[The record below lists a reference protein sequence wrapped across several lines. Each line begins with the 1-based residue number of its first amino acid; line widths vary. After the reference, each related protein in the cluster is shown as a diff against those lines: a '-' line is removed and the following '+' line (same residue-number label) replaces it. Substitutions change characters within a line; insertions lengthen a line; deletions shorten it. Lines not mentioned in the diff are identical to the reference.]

1 MLGKIFESL
10 YVKVFVNIV
19 VKRFST
25 VVYIETDGKKGLQ
38 RSAEEEFEVLELDE
52 KMHDLITAFTKESP
66 YNYVSVLDMSQS
78 QGAVPTCKKNRI
90 EYYTDV
96 EDIEFRCHNNAWA
109 YYTARE
115 NLTSIRKKYAAI
127 GVDYIFSP
135 FSILSYF
142 FKDKIDG
149 TLAMYILVQ
158 ESFLSLAIFENSQ
171 LLYAHHL
178 DMMKKEDFD
187 GIHLEDD
194 ENDGDLLLG
203 EDDAIDLDDISL
215 DDTEPGE
222 LEDFA
227 NIEDLDSIEDINEF
241 SENQDI
247 EEELMESTDTLEEA
261 DETQFNEDY
270 QRFTLIQGSV
280 GEFYKDPRYESRF
293 VENVYVADA
302 VGVTKEFKKYL
313 EEEMFF
319 NVYVRRTDL
328 ALEVCELA
336 KEETGV

>member
-1 MLGKIFESL
+1 MLGKIFESI

-25 VVYIETDGKKGLQ
+25 LVYIETDGKKGVQ
-38 RSAEEEFEVLELDE
+38 RSAEEEFETLELDE
-52 KMHDLITAFTKESP
+52 KMHDFITAFTKESP
-66 YNYVSVLDMSQS
+66 YHYISVLDMSYS
-78 QGAVPTCKKNRI
+78 QGAVPTCVKNRMP
-90 EYYTDV
+90 YYTDV
-96 EDIEFRCHNNAWA
+96 ENAEFRCYDDKWA
-109 YYTARE
+109 YFTARE
-115 NLTSIRKKYAAI
+115 NLMEIKKRYAAI

-135 FSILSYF
+135 FSVLSYF

-149 TLAMYILVQ
+149 NLAMYILVQ

-178 DMMKKEDFD
+178 DMMTKDDFD
-187 GIHLEDD
+187 GIHLEDEG
-194 ENDGDLLLG
+194 ENADLLL
-203 EDDAIDLDDISL
+203 EEESAIDLDDVVL
-215 DDTEPGE
+215 EDEAGE

-241 SENQDI
+241 SENKDI
-247 EEELMESTDTLEEA
+247 EEELMESAETLEDA
-261 DETQFNEDY
+261 DDTQFNEDY

-302 VGVTKEFKKYL
+302 VGVTNEFKKYL